1 MVIYKKA
8 INLMARVYGHQL
20 SPNNVKSIYAQ
31 AEKAGIKPTDKGAAT
46 NSYWEDGTEKF
57 WPTFVR
63 SASTWRKW
71 GRTIKDE
78 PKMQY
83 YISSSYTKRETKKGL
98 QQKASAMGLNAS
110 DLSLQQNDTLGV
122 NKTLAGLRGAAY
134 DISDTEG
141 TTNFFDEL
149 GLLNN
154 LDGTLTDKAKIDSEQ
169 WMQKMQDIKNQQN
182 VQLNLV
188 LTYH

>member
-1 MVIYKKA
+1 M
-8 INLMARVYGHQL
+8 
-20 SPNNVKSIYAQ
+20 S
-31 AEKAGIKPTDKGAAT
+31 
-46 NSYWEDGTEKF
+46 
-57 WPTFVR
+57 
-63 SASTWRKW
+63 
-71 GRTIKDE
+71 
-78 PKMQY
+78 
-83 YISSSYTKRETKKGL
+83 
-98 QQKASAMGLNAS
+98 LNAA

-182 VQLNLV
+182 VQLNAQDQKSKTLHQKRDKPK
-188 LTYH
+188 YFIMRW